1 MLEII
6 IPSVIGG
13 VIFLFV
19 CYLVVVALVAPKKR
33 ETKDVARK
41 GVSEEKTQ
49 QYVEKL
55 SKMIALRT
63 VYDENLTNKGE
74 YDKFYELLEKEFPNL
89 ASKAIL
95 HRFENSFLF
104 EIKGKGELSV
114 LLMSHHDV
122 VGEEGEWE
130 TPAFEPTIKDGALYG
145 RGTIDTKTPLFS
157 ELQAVEEL
165 LKEGFEFPLNVFIGS
180 SGNEECGGN
189 GMPNALKYFEE
200 RGLHF
205 DVIIDEG
212 GAIVEKMMPG
222 VKEKSAMV
230 AVHEKGRHK
239 YKCTAKK
246 IVKGHTG
253 LNPTKDYPVERL
265 AKFIAEI
272 KGAKLFKNKFTPEV
286 EGLFKTHAPYMPFV
300 LRIIMS
306 NFNVFK
312 GLLLKILGKV
322 SPVVEAML
330 ATTMYFTK
338 IEGNND
344 GAEAVAFFR
353 CMREEDLMEELEE
366 FKRIAKK
373 YAIEIEQIE
382 RDYCIPSSANTPQ
395 FARLKEVL
403 NKNFPD
409 VIVSPFLLTA
419 GTDARHLGN
428 VADCILRFAPID
440 LDTKQ
445 YASIHNVNEHIKVK
459 NVGECVEFYK
469 DFIKSYK

>member
-13 VIFLFV
+13 IILLFL
-19 CYLVVVALVAPKKR
+19 CYLVLVALYAPRKK
-33 ETKDVARK
+33 ETKDAPRK
-41 GVSEEKTQ
+41 CATEEKTQ
-49 QYVEKL
+49 EYVERL

-63 VYDENLTNKGE
+63 VYDDQLTNEME
-74 YDKFYELLEKEFPNL
+74 YEKFYEFLTTEFPTL
-89 ASKAIL
+89 REKGIL
-95 HRFENSFLF
+95 HRFENSFLY
-104 EIKGKGELSV
+104 EVKGKSDVNV

-122 VGEEGEWE
+122 VGEEGKWE
-130 TPAFEPTIKDGALYG
+130 TPAFEPTVKEGSLYG

-165 LKEGFEFPLNVFIGS
+165 LEEGFEFPVNVFIAS
-180 SGNEECGGN
+180 SGNEECCGN
-189 GMPNALKYFEE
+189 GMPNALKYFQEQ
-200 RGLHF
+200 GLRF
-205 DVIIDEG
+205 DVVLDEG

-246 IVKGHTG
+246 IVEGHTG

-265 AKFIAEI
+265 SKFIAEV
-272 KGAKLFKNKFTPEV
+272 KSAKIFKNKFAPEV
-286 EGLFKTHAPYMPFV
+286 EGLFRTHAPYMPFV
-300 LRIIMS
+300 LRIVMS

-344 GAEAVAFFR
+344 CAEAVAFFR
-353 CMREEDLMEELEE
+353 CMREEDLMEEIEE
-366 FKRIAKK
+366 FKEIAKK
-373 YAIEIEQIE
+373 YSIEIEQTE
-382 RDYCIPSSANTPQ
+382 RDYCVPSSANSSQ
-395 FARLKEVL
+395 FKRLKVIL